1 MKIGSTA
8 GSLDALKMNTQTSN
22 YFPLE
27 DNPRNHDCKDY
38 DCLCYCCGHR
48 FAGPKRSIM
57 CNLCLN
63 KKKPVDNN

>member
-1 MKIGSTA
+1 
-8 GSLDALKMNTQTSN
+8 MNTQTSN

-63 KKKPVDNN
+63 KKKPVDNS